1 VSLVDSKPKAYK
13 ALEGFRLLSLVCY
26 PLRKISP
33 RRGLPMVAR
42 DVLPLVLLP
51 ILTDNVPTSDGDGS
65 GLKTLSPCTPSLR

>member
-1 VSLVDSKPKAYK
+1 
-13 ALEGFRLLSLVCY
+13 
-26 PLRKISP
+26 
-33 RRGLPMVAR
+33 MVAR